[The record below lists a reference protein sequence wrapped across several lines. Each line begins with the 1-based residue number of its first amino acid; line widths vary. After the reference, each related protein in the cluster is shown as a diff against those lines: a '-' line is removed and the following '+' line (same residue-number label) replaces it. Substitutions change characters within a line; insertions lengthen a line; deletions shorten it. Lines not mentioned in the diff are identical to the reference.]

1 MTFYTQPPAD
11 SPVLETKII
20 SQLSKE
26 FDIDSLFKEESDII
40 ESMDDTRLIVDG
52 VEMTSN
58 EPTKVNF
65 EELERVDE
73 EESSE
78 EEEEDDEDENVSFDD
93 EMSDGEA
100 KENGSK
106 KVKKLSKM
114 LRIKNIN

>member
-78 EEEEDDEDENVSFDD
+78 DEDENVSFHE

-106 KVKKLSKM
+106 KVTKLSKM
-114 LRIKNIN
+114 LRINNIN

>member
-73 EESSE
+73 EESSS
-78 EEEEDDEDENVSFDD
+78 EEEDDEDENVSFED

-106 KVKKLSKM
+106 KVTKLSKM
-114 LRIKNIN
+114 LRINNIN